1 MSSFIT
7 GGGNVSI
14 TLTGSQKVAVYTQ
27 GVAQVY
33 RNSGFA
39 NYPSQ
44 NALVGTVINGQT
56 VFGTYSGGAT
66 VVIEASG
73 GLDVYY
79 EVGTDPVV
87 KQGRLPNG
95 TQVTPAAK
103 TVTVTLTSAELLTGL
118 ITGTHA
124 AGSTQTYTV
133 PTGTLLDAA
142 SSFNVNEYFEWALIN
157 LSAAAADTVTIGA
170 GTDHTLV
177 GTMVVASAHAS
188 TGATYGNAA
197 TFRTVKTAANTFVTY
212 RIA

>member
-14 TLTGSQKVAVYTQ
+14 TLTGSQKVAVFTQ

-188 TGATYGNAA
+188 TGAAYGNAA